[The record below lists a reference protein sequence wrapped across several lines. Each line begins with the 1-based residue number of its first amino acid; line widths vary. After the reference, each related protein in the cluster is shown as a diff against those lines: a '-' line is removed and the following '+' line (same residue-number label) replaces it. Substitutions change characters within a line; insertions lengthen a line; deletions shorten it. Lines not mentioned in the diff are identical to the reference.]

1 MSGGTPDQSQGRDDE
16 LIRRQLRFRSWHR
29 GTRESDLLIGSF
41 ADAALDG
48 FDSAQLDAYAAFLRE
63 DDPDIW
69 DWVVRDVAAPAA
81 HERLVALMRAHVA
94 ARRAAEGA

>member
-1 MSGGTPDQSQGRDDE
+1 MSATDTRDDE

-69 DWVVRDVAAPAA
+69 DWVVRELEAPAA
-81 HERLVALMRAHVA
+81 HAVLVGLMRAHVA
-94 ARRAAEGA
+94 ARQAGGA

>member
-1 MSGGTPDQSQGRDDE
+1 MSAPHSRDDE

-48 FDSAQLDAYAAFLRE
+48 FDSVQLDAYAAFLRE

-69 DWVVRDVAAPAA
+69 DWVVRDAEAPSA
-81 HERLVALMRAHVA
+81 HTAMVVLMRAHVA
-94 ARRAAEGA
+94 ARRTGSM

>member
-1 MSGGTPDQSQGRDDE
+1 MSAPPSRDIE

-48 FDSAQLDAYAAFLRE
+48 FDSAQLDAYAAFLAE

-69 DWVVRDVAAPAA
+69 DWVVREADAPPAHAA
-81 HERLVALMRAHVA
+81 LIALMRTHVA
-94 ARRAAEGA
+94 SRRPGTV

>member
-1 MSGGTPDQSQGRDDE
+1 MSATPPEPSKGRDDE

-48 FDSAQLDAYAAFLRE
+48 FDSAQLDAYAAFLGE

-69 DWVVRDVAAPAA
+69 DWVVRDLDAPPA
-81 HERLVALMRAHVA
+81 HQALVALMRAHVA
-94 ARRAAEGA
+94 ARRTGAA